1 MCMEE
6 KITFQ
11 KYVFNLK
18 HIDLVN
24 TNISIVVN

>member
-1 MCMEE
+1 MHMEE

-24 TNISIVVN
+24 TILSIVVN